1 MVPGRFDSGP
11 LHLFKIMRAQCKT
24 DRCPQ
29 GRNGDPAAYRQAV
42 ILIALSEKPSC
53 RDYDEDC
60 EDMTLE
66 QINACHANPGAND
79 DYCGACVMKRR
90 CN

>member
-1 MVPGRFDSGP
+1 
-11 LHLFKIMRAQCKT
+11 MRAQCKT
-24 DRCPQ
+24 DRRPQ
-29 GRNGDPAAYRQAV
+29 GRIGNSEIFSSAV
-42 ILIALSEKPSC
+42 FLTALSDTPSC

-66 QINACHANPGAND
+66 EINACHANPGEND
-79 DYCGACVMKRR
+79 DHCGECVMKRR